1 MMNKKKIIIK
11 PAEGTAS
18 YEASK
23 TNESCL
29 MFNKSEDYSILG
41 FISIGAIICLICF
54 CISGDFECIPY
65 CIVTV
70 ICCFIL
76 IYIMHKCKQNKINKF
91 IKNNK
96 SNFAYRIDG
105 KIYELQQ
112 VTKEEWYHLKSEEYD
127 FIVLTNQFSVNG
139 NGVAYV
145 IRDKSTLSD
154 PDAKIYIDQS
164 CSEEISIY
172 YDQITEMK
180 TGKILNAAELKQ
192 FLKA

>member
-1 MMNKKKIIIK
+1 MDKKIS
-11 PAEGTAS
+11 AS
-18 YEASK
+18 YEATK

-29 MFNKSEDYSILG
+29 VFNKSGDYSIMG
-41 FISIGAIICLICF
+41 FISIAVILCLICF
-54 CISGDFECIPY
+54 CISGEFKRIPY
-65 CIVTV
+65 CIATV

-76 IYIMHKCKQNKINKF
+76 IYILHKCKQNKINKF
-91 IKNNK
+91 IKTNK
-96 SNFAYRIDG
+96 SNFIYRIDG

-112 VTKEEWYHLKSEEYD
+112 GTKEEWYQLKSKEYD

-164 CSEEISIY
+164 YSEEIRIFY
-172 YDQITEMK
+172 NQVTEIK

-192 FLKA
+192 FLKAEESN